1 MPIQEVILKR
11 LGSLE
16 SRLDSI
22 QAQFHTL
29 GRKSNEM
36 SQNGEK
42 VDLNIHSIKEE
53 MEELK
58 RGQSSITLAF
68 IGVTNKQNSQEGK
81 ITTLQAQVGC

>member
-1 MPIQEVILKR
+1 M
-11 LGSLE
+11 
-16 SRLDSI
+16 
-22 QAQFHTL
+22 QAQYLTVE
-29 GRKSNEM
+29 RKSHEM

-68 IGVTNKQNSQEGK
+68 IGVSNKQNSQEGK
-81 ITTLQAQVGC
+81 ITTLQGQVGCWKDLQ

>member
-1 MPIQEVILKR
+1 MILER
-11 LGSLE
+11 LSSIE
-16 SRLDSI
+16 SRLDAI
-22 QAQFHTL
+22 QAQYLTVE
-29 GRKSNEM
+29 RKSHEM

-58 RGQSSITLAF
+58 RGQSSTITLAF

-81 ITTLQAQVGC
+81 ITTLQGQVGC